1 MFILANFLIAVA
13 QILNIVLWLY
23 FWILIGLVVVSWMQT
38 DPSNPIVRFLHAAT
52 APVLEPVRERMPVS
66 AGGFDF
72 SPVVVWLAVIF
83 LQRFLVS
90 SLYELANALR
100 Y

>member
-1 MFILANFLIAVA
+1 MFILANLLIAVA
-13 QILNIVLWLY
+13 QILQIVLWLY
-23 FWILIGLVVVSWMQT
+23 FWILIGRVVIFWVRA
-38 DPSNPIVRFLHAAT
+38 DLANPIVRFLYAAT
-52 APVLEPVRERMPVS
+52 EPVLEPVRERLPVS

-90 SLYELANALR
+90 SLYDLAYALR
-100 Y
+100 